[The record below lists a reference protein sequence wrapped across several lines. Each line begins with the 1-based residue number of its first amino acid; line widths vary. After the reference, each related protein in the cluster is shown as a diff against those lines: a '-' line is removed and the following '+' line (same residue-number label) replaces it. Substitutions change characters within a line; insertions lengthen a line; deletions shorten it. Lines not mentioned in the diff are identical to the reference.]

1 MPTKPHRDY
10 SATPLATK
18 LGIKQGSEVLLVNAP
33 RGFSAMLEPWPAG
46 ARLVP
51 ARKAKA
57 GGLDVAIVFAKRS
70 NELLPGLPELATS
83 MRADGRLW
91 IAWPKKASGV
101 ETDIGFEQAQRAG
114 LDLGLV
120 DNKSASLTEEFQ
132 GLQFVRRLR
141 DRPPRVP

>member
-1 MPTKPHRDY
+1 MAHKDY

-18 LGIKQGSEVLLVNAP
+18 LGIKGPVSVLIVNAP
-33 RGFSAMLEPWPAG
+33 SGFTAMLEPWPDG

-51 ARKAKA
+51 A
-57 GGLDVAIVFAKRS
+57 GTDGIDVAVVFS
-70 NELLPGLPELATS
+70 TQLDTLLRDLPELAES
-83 MRADGRLW
+83 MRPDGRLW
-91 IAWPKKASGV
+91 IAWPKKASRIP
-101 ETDIGFEQAQRAG
+101 TDIGFEQAQGAG

-120 DNKSASLTEEFQ
+120 DNKSASLTEVFQ